1 MNTMSWSVLR
11 LWIRLRRGRRS
22 PVSVPDPVWY
32 FAFGSNMNERLFRD
46 RRHMTPIAARIG
58 RLNNHRLCFTV
69 AGGRWPGISA
79 PANIADDPGGVVHG
93 VLYLL
98 PLRKFVRLD
107 ASEGRQYAYL
117 RAEAEDESG
126 TPIPVVTFKVPAAAP
141 EGRPSLPYLDLLR
154 EAARQARPAGGVR
167 GVPRWRRGQ
176 GMTDAVVGGR

>member
-1 MNTMSWSVLR
+1 MPPPSVAN
-11 LWIRLRRGRRS
+11 
-22 PVSVPDPVWY
+22 PVWY
-32 FAFGSNMNERLFRD
+32 FAYGSNMNERLFRD

-69 AGGRWPGISA
+69 AGGRRPGVSA

-117 RAEAEDESG
+117 RTEVRDAAG
-126 TPIPVVTFKVPAAAP
+126 NTIPVVTFKAAP
-141 EGRPSLPYLDLLR
+141 GASDGRPSLPYMKIIR
-154 EAARQARPAGGVR
+154 EAARQR
-167 GVPRWRRGQ
+167 GLPRDYISVLDRVETAQ
-176 GMTDAVVGGR
+176 